1 MRRRF
6 KLLAALIVVPA
17 MLVLVAVIVLPMLVD
32 SSHYKRQ
39 VIALVKERTGHD
51 LHIDG
56 DVRLRVF
63 PGLRLTVSHIRLAN
77 PPGFS
82 TSDLARLPWLMVD
95 VKLLPLLAGRIEPH
109 AVDVVGLRLNLER
122 DQRGRGNWQT
132 TVTVETGADAQPGTA
147 ADTLLATMAV
157 GELNVR
163 DATLHWRNQISNQTI
178 TLSAIT
184 LQTGT
189 LQVGRGIDDVR
200 LQATLLESGGTLDA
214 RGDVVLTAAG
224 RTLIMPKVAVTFR
237 GLAIAGMQ
245 VDGTLSTHIT
255 ADFAEQRVT
264 LDAMRVSAR
273 ARASENRQVAM
284 EITAALDFDFLQ
296 GRLTESALSLKV
308 PAYCLFGI
316 DGDLILKG
324 VLSGDLRAATYAF
337 EKMQG
342 RGTMGGEA
350 LAGSDVTFAL
360 GGTLNADLKRRKVL
374 APGLEIAGS
383 VDGGRLPFRFI
394 ADLGLSQRARALTA
408 TATGMRLTLGDWELD
423 GTMTVRATQSPPGV
437 QGVLDLRVQGQPLA
451 GSFAVTKS
459 SANSDRIDVRF
470 DLVGDLD
477 IEGGGLA
484 LRGRSAVVLRAK
496 VKPAPADG
504 SWQVGD
510 LELGARLTDAAFPN
524 GELTVRLRGD
534 LEVDVDEEI
543 VHSNNLR
550 VTIDDSHITGSVNV
564 RNFDKPA
571 VRFDLQADTIDADRY
586 LLAVAADDDGPDHAT
601 PIGASINAIRALDF
615 AGEVRVQ
622 KLTLKG
628 VQMKDVRFTFDGDID
643 GG

>member
-109 AVDVVGLRLNLER
+109 ALDVVGLRLNLER

-132 TVTVETGADAQPGTA
+132 TVAMAQDADTRQGTA

-157 GELNVR
+157 GALDVR
-163 DATLHWRNQISNQTI
+163 DATLHWRDQISNETI
-178 TLSAIT
+178 TVSAIT
-184 LQTGT
+184 LQTGA
-189 LQVGRGIDDVR
+189 LQVGKGIDDVR
-200 LQATLLESGGTLDA
+200 LQATLLESGATIEA
-214 RGDVVLTAAG
+214 RGDVTLSAAG
-224 RTLIMPKVAVTFR
+224 RTLVIRKLETTFR
-237 GLAIAGMQ
+237 ELAIAGMRI
-245 VDGTLSTHIT
+245 DGTLNTRLT
-255 ADFAEQRVT
+255 VDLAEQRLS
-264 LDAMRVSAR
+264 LDTVRVSAR
-273 ARASENRQVAM
+273 GSGNENRQIAM
-284 EITAALDFDFLQ
+284 EITTALEFDFLQ
-296 GRLTESALSLKV
+296 RRLTESALSLKV
-308 PAYCLFGI
+308 PAYSLFGI
-316 DGDLILKG
+316 DGDLVLKG
-324 VLSGDLRAATYAF
+324 VLSGDLRTATYTF

-342 RGTMGGEA
+342 SGTMGGEA
-350 LAGSDVTFAL
+350 LADSDVAFAL
-360 GGTLNADLKRRKVL
+360 GGALNADLERRKIL

-383 VDGGRLPFRFI
+383 VDGDRLPFRFI
-394 ADLGLSQRARALTA
+394 ADLDMSQRARVLTA
-408 TATGMRLTLGDWELD
+408 TDMRLTLRDWQLD
-423 GTMTVRATQSPPGV
+423 GAMTVRAAASPPGV
-437 QGVLDLRVQGQPLA
+437 QGVLDLRVQDQPLA
-451 GSFAVTKS
+451 GSFAVTES
-459 SANSDRIDVRF
+459 SQNSGGIDVRF
-470 DLVGDLD
+470 DVVADLD

-484 LRGRSAVVLRAK
+484 LRGRSAVVLRAE
-496 VKPAPADG
+496 VKPAPVDG
-504 SWQVGD
+504 PWRVGD
-510 LELGARLTDAAFPN
+510 LKLGARLTDASFPD
-524 GELTVRLRGD
+524 GELTVKLRAD
-534 LEVDVDEEI
+534 LELDTDKET

-564 RNFDKPA
+564 RNFDRPA

-586 LLAVAADDDGPDHAT
+586 LLAVAAGSGGSDHAT
-601 PIGASINAIRALDF
+601 PVGASIDAIRALDF
-615 AGEVRVQ
+615 AGEVRVR

-628 VQMKDVRFTFDGDID
+628 VQLENVRFTS
-643 GG
+643 GGG

>member
-109 AVDVVGLRLNLER
+109 ALDVVGLRLNLER

-132 TVTVETGADAQPGTA
+132 TVAMAQDADTRQGTA

-157 GELNVR
+157 GALDVR
-163 DATLHWRNQISNQTI
+163 DATLHWRDQISNETI
-178 TLSAIT
+178 TVSAIT
-184 LQTGT
+184 LQTGA
-189 LQVGRGIDDVR
+189 LQVGKGIDDVR
-200 LQATLLESGGTLDA
+200 LQATLLESGATIEA
-214 RGDVVLTAAG
+214 RGDVTLSAAG
-224 RTLIMPKVAVTFR
+224 RTLVIRKLETTFR
-237 GLAIAGMQ
+237 ELAIAGMRI
-245 VDGTLSTHIT
+245 DGTLNTRLT
-255 ADFAEQRVT
+255 VDLAEQRLS
-264 LDAMRVSAR
+264 LDTVRVSAR
-273 ARASENRQVAM
+273 GSGNENRQIAM
-284 EITAALDFDFLQ
+284 EITTALEFDFLQ
-296 GRLTESALSLKV
+296 RRLTESALSLKV
-308 PAYCLFGI
+308 PAYSLFGI
-316 DGDLILKG
+316 DGDLVLKG
-324 VLSGDLRAATYAF
+324 VLSGDLRTATYTF

-342 RGTMGGEA
+342 SGTMGGEA
-350 LAGSDVTFAL
+350 LADSDVAFAL
-360 GGTLNADLKRRKVL
+360 GGTLNADLERRRIL

-383 VDGGRLPFRFI
+383 VDGDRLPFRFI
-394 ADLGLSQRARALTA
+394 ADLDMSQRARVLTA
-408 TATGMRLTLGDWELD
+408 TDMRLTLRDWQLD
-423 GTMTVRATQSPPGV
+423 GAMTVRAAASPPGV
-437 QGVLDLRVQGQPLA
+437 QGVLDLRVQDQPLA
-451 GSFAVTKS
+451 GSFAVTES
-459 SANSDRIDVRF
+459 SQNSGGIDVRF
-470 DLVGDLD
+470 DVVADLD

-484 LRGRSAVVLRAK
+484 LRGRSAVVLRAE
-496 VKPAPADG
+496 VKPAPVDG
-504 SWQVGD
+504 PWQVGD
-510 LELGARLTDAAFPN
+510 LKLSARLTDASFPD
-524 GELTVRLRGD
+524 GELTVKLRAD
-534 LEVDVDEEI
+534 LELDTDEET

-564 RNFDKPA
+564 RNFDRPV
-571 VRFDLQADTIDADRY
+571 VRFDLQADSIDADRY
-586 LLAVAADDDGPDHAT
+586 LLAVAAGSGGSDHAT
-601 PIGASINAIRALDF
+601 PVGASIDAIRALDF
-615 AGEVRVQ
+615 AGEVRVR

-628 VQMKDVRFTFDGDID
+628 VQLENVRFTS
-643 GG
+643 GGG

>member
-109 AVDVVGLRLNLER
+109 ALDVVGLRLNLER

-132 TVTVETGADAQPGTA
+132 TVAMAQDADTRQGTA
-147 ADTLLATMAV
+147 ADTLLATMA
-157 GELNVR
+157 GGALDVR
-163 DATLHWRNQISNQTI
+163 DATLHWRDQISNETI
-178 TLSAIT
+178 TVSAIT
-184 LQTGT
+184 LQTGA
-189 LQVGRGIDDVR
+189 LQVGKGIDDVR
-200 LQATLLESGGTLDA
+200 LQATLLESGATIEA
-214 RGDVVLTAAG
+214 RGDVTLSAAG
-224 RTLIMPKVAVTFR
+224 RTLVIRKLETTFR
-237 GLAIAGMQ
+237 ELAIAGMRI
-245 VDGTLSTHIT
+245 DGTLNTRLT
-255 ADFAEQRVT
+255 VDLAEQRLS
-264 LDAMRVSAR
+264 LDTVRVSAR
-273 ARASENRQVAM
+273 GSGNENRQIAM
-284 EITAALDFDFLQ
+284 EITTALEFDFLQ
-296 GRLTESALSLKV
+296 RRLTESALSLKV
-308 PAYCLFGI
+308 PAYSLFGI
-316 DGDLILKG
+316 DGELVLKG
-324 VLSGDLRAATYAF
+324 VLSGDLRTATYTF

-342 RGTMGGEA
+342 SGTMGGEA
-350 LAGSDVTFAL
+350 LADSDVAFAL
-360 GGTLNADLKRRKVL
+360 GGTLNADLERRKIL

-383 VDGGRLPFRFI
+383 VDGDRLPFRFI
-394 ADLGLSQRARALTA
+394 ANLDMSQRARVLTA
-408 TATGMRLTLGDWELD
+408 TDMRLTLRDWQLD
-423 GTMTVRATQSPPGV
+423 GAMTVRAAASPPGV
-437 QGVLDLRVQGQPLA
+437 QGVLDLRVQDQPLA
-451 GSFAVTKS
+451 GSFAVTES
-459 SANSDRIDVRF
+459 SQNSGGIDVRF
-470 DLVGDLD
+470 DVVADLD

-484 LRGRSAVVLRAK
+484 LRGRSAVVLRAE
-496 VKPAPADG
+496 VKPAPVDG
-504 SWQVGD
+504 PWQVGD
-510 LELGARLTDAAFPN
+510 LKLGARLTDASFPD
-524 GELTVRLRGD
+524 GELTVKLRAD
-534 LEVDVDEEI
+534 LELDTDEET

-564 RNFDKPA
+564 RSFDRPA

-586 LLAVAADDDGPDHAT
+586 LLAVAAGSGGSDHAT
-601 PIGASINAIRALDF
+601 PVGASIDAIRALDF
-615 AGEVRVQ
+615 AGEVRVR

-628 VQMKDVRFTFDGDID
+628 VQLENVRFTS
-643 GG
+643 GGG

>member
-132 TVTVETGADAQPGTA
+132 TVAMAQDADTRQGTA

-157 GELNVR
+157 GALDVR
-163 DATLHWRNQISNQTI
+163 DATLHWRDQISNKTI
-178 TLSAIT
+178 TVSAIT
-184 LQTGT
+184 LQTGA
-189 LQVGRGIDDVR
+189 LQVGKGIDDVR
-200 LQATLLESGGTLDA
+200 LQATLLESGATIEA
-214 RGDVVLTAAG
+214 RGDVTLSAAG
-224 RTLIMPKVAVTFR
+224 RTLIIRKLETTFR
-237 GLAIAGMQ
+237 ELAIAGMRI
-245 VDGTLSTHIT
+245 DGTLNTRLT
-255 ADFAEQRVT
+255 VDFAEQRLS
-264 LDAMRVSAR
+264 LDTVLVSAR
-273 ARASENRQVAM
+273 GSGNENRQIAM
-284 EITAALDFDFLQ
+284 EITTALEFDFPQ
-296 GRLTESALSLKV
+296 RRLTENALSLKV
-308 PAYCLFGI
+308 PAYSLFGI
-316 DGDLILKG
+316 DGDLVLKG
-324 VLSGDLRAATYAF
+324 VLSGDLRTATYTF

-342 RGTMGGEA
+342 SGTMGGEA
-350 LAGSDVTFAL
+350 LADADVAFAL
-360 GGTLNADLKRRKVL
+360 GGTLNADLERRKVL

-383 VDGGRLPFRFI
+383 VDGDWLPFRFI
-394 ADLGLSQRARALTA
+394 ADLDMSQRARMLTA
-408 TATGMRLTLGDWELD
+408 TDMRLTLHDWQLD
-423 GTMTVRATQSPPGV
+423 GAMTVRAAASPPGV
-437 QGVLDLRVQGQPLA
+437 QGVLDLRVQDQPLA
-451 GSFAVTKS
+451 GSFAVTES
-459 SANSDRIDVRF
+459 SQNSGGIDVRF
-470 DLVGDLD
+470 DVIADLD

-484 LRGRSAVVLRAK
+484 LRGRSAVVLRAE
-496 VKPAPADG
+496 VKPAPVDG
-504 SWQVGD
+504 PWQVGN
-510 LELGARLTDAAFPN
+510 LKLGARLTDASFPD
-524 GELTVRLRGD
+524 GELTVKLRAD
-534 LEVDVDEEI
+534 LELDTDEET

-564 RNFDKPA
+564 RNFDRPA

-586 LLAVAADDDGPDHAT
+586 LLAIAPGSGGSDHAT
-601 PIGASINAIRALDF
+601 PIGASIDAIRALDF
-615 AGEVRVQ
+615 AGEVRVR

-628 VQMKDVRFTFDGDID
+628 VQLENVRFTS
-643 GG
+643 GGG

>member
-132 TVTVETGADAQPGTA
+132 TVAMAQDADTRQGTA

-157 GELNVR
+157 GALDVR
-163 DATLHWRNQISNQTI
+163 DATLHWRDQISNETI
-178 TLSAIT
+178 TVSAIT
-184 LQTGT
+184 LQTGA
-189 LQVGRGIDDVR
+189 LQVGKGIDDVR
-200 LQATLLESGGTLDA
+200 LQATLLESGATIEA
-214 RGDVVLTAAG
+214 RGDVTLSAAG
-224 RTLIMPKVAVTFR
+224 RTLVIRKLETTFR
-237 GLAIAGMQ
+237 ELAIAGMRI
-245 VDGTLSTHIT
+245 DGTLNTRLT
-255 ADFAEQRVT
+255 VDLAEQRLS
-264 LDAMRVSAR
+264 LDTVRVSAR
-273 ARASENRQVAM
+273 GSGNENRQIAM
-284 EITAALDFDFLQ
+284 EITTALEFDFLQ
-296 GRLTESALSLKV
+296 RRLTESALSLKV
-308 PAYCLFGI
+308 PAYSLFGI
-316 DGDLILKG
+316 DGDLVLKG
-324 VLSGDLRAATYAF
+324 VLSGDLRTATYTF

-342 RGTMGGEA
+342 SGTMGGEA
-350 LAGSDVTFAL
+350 LADSDVAFAL
-360 GGTLNADLKRRKVL
+360 GGTLNADLERRRIL

-383 VDGGRLPFRFI
+383 VDGDRLPFRFI
-394 ADLGLSQRARALTA
+394 ADLDMSQRARVLTA
-408 TATGMRLTLGDWELD
+408 TDMRLTLRDWQLD
-423 GTMTVRATQSPPGV
+423 GAMTVRAAASPPGV
-437 QGVLDLRVQGQPLA
+437 QGVLDLRVQDQPLA
-451 GSFAVTKS
+451 GSFAVTES
-459 SANSDRIDVRF
+459 SQNSGGIDVRF
-470 DLVGDLD
+470 DVVADLD

-484 LRGRSAVVLRAK
+484 LRGRSAVVLRAE
-496 VKPAPADG
+496 VKPAPVDG
-504 SWQVGD
+504 PWQVGD
-510 LELGARLTDAAFPN
+510 LKLGARLTDASFPD
-524 GELTVRLRGD
+524 GELTVKLRAD
-534 LEVDVDEEI
+534 LELDTDEET

-564 RNFDKPA
+564 RNFDRPV
-571 VRFDLQADTIDADRY
+571 VRFDLQADSIDADRY
-586 LLAVAADDDGPDHAT
+586 LLAVAAGSGGSDHAT
-601 PIGASINAIRALDF
+601 PVGASIDAIRALDF
-615 AGEVRVQ
+615 AGEVRVR

-628 VQMKDVRFTFDGDID
+628 VQLENVRFTS
-643 GG
+643 GGG

>member
-109 AVDVVGLRLNLER
+109 ALDVVGLRLNLER

-132 TVTVETGADAQPGTA
+132 TVAMAQDADTRQGTA

-157 GELNVR
+157 GALDVR
-163 DATLHWRNQISNQTI
+163 DATLHWRDQISNETI
-178 TLSAIT
+178 TVSAIT
-184 LQTGT
+184 LQTGA
-189 LQVGRGIDDVR
+189 LQVGKGIDDVR
-200 LQATLLESGGTLDA
+200 LQATLLESGATIEA
-214 RGDVVLTAAG
+214 RGDVTLSAAG
-224 RTLIMPKVAVTFR
+224 RTLVIRKLETTFR
-237 GLAIAGMQ
+237 ELAIAGMRI
-245 VDGTLSTHIT
+245 DGTLNTRLT
-255 ADFAEQRVT
+255 VDLAEQRLS
-264 LDAMRVSAR
+264 LDTVRVSAR
-273 ARASENRQVAM
+273 GSGNENRQIAM
-284 EITAALDFDFLQ
+284 EITTALEFDFLQ
-296 GRLTESALSLKV
+296 RRLTESALSLKV
-308 PAYCLFGI
+308 PAYSLFGI
-316 DGDLILKG
+316 DGDLVLKG
-324 VLSGDLRAATYAF
+324 VLSGDLRTATYTF

-342 RGTMGGEA
+342 SGTMGGEA
-350 LAGSDVTFAL
+350 LADSDVAFAL
-360 GGTLNADLKRRKVL
+360 GGTLNADLERRKIL

-383 VDGGRLPFRFI
+383 VDGDRLPFRFI
-394 ADLGLSQRARALTA
+394 ADLDMSQRARVLTA
-408 TATGMRLTLGDWELD
+408 TDMRLTLRDWQLD
-423 GTMTVRATQSPPGV
+423 GAMTVRAAASPPGV
-437 QGVLDLRVQGQPLA
+437 QGVLDLRVQDQPLA
-451 GSFAVTKS
+451 GSFAVTES
-459 SANSDRIDVRF
+459 SQNSGGIDVRF
-470 DLVGDLD
+470 DVVADLD

-484 LRGRSAVVLRAK
+484 LRGRSAVVLRAE
-496 VKPAPADG
+496 VKPAPVDG
-504 SWQVGD
+504 PWQVGD
-510 LELGARLTDAAFPN
+510 LKLSARLTDASFPD
-524 GELTVRLRGD
+524 GELTVKLRAD
-534 LEVDVDEEI
+534 LELDTDEET

-564 RNFDKPA
+564 RNFDRPA
-571 VRFDLQADTIDADRY
+571 VRFDLQADAIDADRY
-586 LLAVAADDDGPDHAT
+586 LLAIAAGSGGSDHAT
-601 PIGASINAIRALDF
+601 PVGASIDAIRALDF
-615 AGEVRVQ
+615 AGEVRVR

-628 VQMKDVRFTFDGDID
+628 VQLENVRFTS
-643 GG
+643 GGG

>member
-132 TVTVETGADAQPGTA
+132 TVAMAQDADTRQGTA

-157 GELNVR
+157 GALDVR
-163 DATLHWRNQISNQTI
+163 DATLHWRDQISNETI
-178 TLSAIT
+178 TVSAIT
-184 LQTGT
+184 LQTGA
-189 LQVGRGIDDVR
+189 LQVGKGIDDVR
-200 LQATLLESGGTLDA
+200 LQATLLESGATIEA
-214 RGDVVLTAAG
+214 RGDVTLSAAG
-224 RTLIMPKVAVTFR
+224 RTLVIRKLETTFR
-237 GLAIAGMQ
+237 ELAIAGMRI
-245 VDGTLSTHIT
+245 DGTLNTRLT
-255 ADFAEQRVT
+255 VDLAEQRLS
-264 LDAMRVSAR
+264 LDTVRVSAR
-273 ARASENRQVAM
+273 GSGNENRQIAM
-284 EITAALDFDFLQ
+284 EITTALEFDFLQ
-296 GRLTESALSLKV
+296 RRLTESALSLRV
-308 PAYCLFGI
+308 PAYSLFGI
-316 DGDLILKG
+316 DGDLVLKG
-324 VLSGDLRAATYAF
+324 VLSGDLRTATYTF

-342 RGTMGGEA
+342 SGTMGGEA
-350 LAGSDVTFAL
+350 LADSDVAFAL
-360 GGTLNADLKRRKVL
+360 GGTLNADLERRRIL
-374 APGLEIAGS
+374 APALEIAGS
-383 VDGGRLPFRFI
+383 VDGDRLPFRFI
-394 ADLGLSQRARALTA
+394 ADLDMSQRARVLTA
-408 TATGMRLTLGDWELD
+408 TDMRLTLRDWQLD
-423 GTMTVRATQSPPGV
+423 GAMTVRAAASPPGV
-437 QGVLDLRVQGQPLA
+437 QGVLDLRVQDQPLA
-451 GSFAVTKS
+451 GSFAVTES
-459 SANSDRIDVRF
+459 SQNSGGIDVRF
-470 DLVGDLD
+470 DVVADLD

-484 LRGRSAVVLRAK
+484 LRGRSAVVLRAE
-496 VKPAPADG
+496 VKPAPVDG
-504 SWQVGD
+504 PWQVGD
-510 LELGARLTDAAFPN
+510 LKLSARLTDASFPD
-524 GELTVRLRGD
+524 GELTVKLRAD
-534 LEVDVDEEI
+534 LELDTDEET

-564 RNFDKPA
+564 RNFDRPV
-571 VRFDLQADTIDADRY
+571 VRFDLQADSIDADRY
-586 LLAVAADDDGPDHAT
+586 LLAVAAGSGGSDHAT
-601 PIGASINAIRALDF
+601 PVGASIDAIRALDF
-615 AGEVRVQ
+615 AGEVRVR

-628 VQMKDVRFTFDGDID
+628 VQLENVRFTS
-643 GG
+643 GGG

>member
-132 TVTVETGADAQPGTA
+132 TVAMAQDADTRQGTA

-157 GELNVR
+157 GALDVR
-163 DATLHWRNQISNQTI
+163 DATLHWRDQISNETI
-178 TLSAIT
+178 TVSAIT
-184 LQTGT
+184 LQTGA
-189 LQVGRGIDDVR
+189 LQVGKGIDDVR
-200 LQATLLESGGTLDA
+200 LQATLLESGATIEA
-214 RGDVVLTAAG
+214 RGDVTLSAAG
-224 RTLIMPKVAVTFR
+224 RTLVIRKLETTFR
-237 GLAIAGMQ
+237 ELAIAGMRI
-245 VDGTLSTHIT
+245 DGTLNTRLT
-255 ADFAEQRVT
+255 VDFAEQRLS
-264 LDAMRVSAR
+264 LDTVRVSAR
-273 ARASENRQVAM
+273 GSGNENRQIAM
-284 EITAALDFDFLQ
+284 EITTALEFDFLQ
-296 GRLTESALSLKV
+296 RRLTESALSLKV
-308 PAYCLFGI
+308 PAYSLFGI
-316 DGDLILKG
+316 DGDLVLKG
-324 VLSGDLRAATYAF
+324 VLSGDLRTATYTF

-342 RGTMGGEA
+342 SGTMGGEA
-350 LAGSDVTFAL
+350 LADSDVAFAL
-360 GGTLNADLKRRKVL
+360 GGTLNADLERRKIL

-383 VDGGRLPFRFI
+383 VDGDRLPFRFI
-394 ADLGLSQRARALTA
+394 ADLDMSQRARVLTA
-408 TATGMRLTLGDWELD
+408 TDMRLTLRDWQLD
-423 GTMTVRATQSPPGV
+423 GAMTVRAAASPPGV
-437 QGVLDLRVQGQPLA
+437 QGVLDLRVQDQPLA
-451 GSFAVTKS
+451 GSFAVTES
-459 SANSDRIDVRF
+459 SQNSGGIDVRF
-470 DLVGDLD
+470 DVIADLD

-484 LRGRSAVVLRAK
+484 LRGRSAVVLRAE
-496 VKPAPADG
+496 VKPAPVDG
-504 SWQVGD
+504 PWQVGD
-510 LELGARLTDAAFPN
+510 LKLGARLTDASFPD
-524 GELTVRLRGD
+524 GELTVKLRAD
-534 LEVDVDEEI
+534 LELDTDEET

-564 RNFDKPA
+564 RNFDRPA
-571 VRFDLQADTIDADRY
+571 VRFDLQADSIDADRY
-586 LLAVAADDDGPDHAT
+586 LLAVAAGSGGSDHAT
-601 PIGASINAIRALDF
+601 PVGASIDAIRALDF
-615 AGEVRVQ
+615 AGEVRVR

-628 VQMKDVRFTFDGDID
+628 VQLENVRFTS
-643 GG
+643 GGG